1 MSKFLSKRLLKL
13 RPYVPGEQPQDKKYI
28 KLNTNESP
36 FPPSAKVMEAVS
48 TKEVADLRLYSDPD
62 LKALCSA
69 LSNLY
74 NVPAECVFCGNGSD
88 EVLSFAFLAWGSDY
102 GVAYPDISY
111 GFYPVFAGLYGLDA
125 ISVPLEE
132 DLSLDLTKFY
142 NNGRMTVFANPNAPT
157 GLYVSVDDIKKLA
170 LNNKDNIVI
179 VDEAYVDFGCK
190 SALPLIFECD
200 NVLVVRTFSKSYQL
214 AGARVGYAFG
224 NPALINDLNRVKFS
238 FNPYNVN
245 RLSCVAAIAAV
256 NDFDYHN
263 ACVNKIIVTRNK
275 LKTDLM
281 SLGFEVT
288 DSYANFVFA
297 AHKDISGR
305 EYYEKLRS
313 NGILVR
319 HFSVPR
325 INNYVRITVGTD
337 EEAKVLLKATAKI
350 LSEVKQ

>member
-1 MSKFLSKRLLKL
+1 MSMFLSKRLLEL
-13 RPYVPGEQPQDKKYI
+13 SPYVPGEQPRDKKYI

-36 FPPSAKVMEAVS
+36 FSPSPKVIEAVS
-48 TKEVADLRLYSDPD
+48 DKEVADLRLYSDPD
-62 LKALCSA
+62 LKALCGA
-69 LSNLY
+69 IANRY

-88 EVLSFAFLAWGSDY
+88 EVLSFAFLAWGSDC

-111 GFYPVFAGLYGLDA
+111 GFYPVFAGLYGLNA
-125 ISVPLEE
+125 TSVPLEE

-142 NNGRMTVFANPNAPT
+142 NNGKMTVFANPNAPT
-157 GLYVSVDDIKKLA
+157 GLCVTVEEIKKLA
-170 LNNKDNIVI
+170 LNNKDNIII
-179 VDEAYVDFGCK
+179 VDEAYVDFGCE
-190 SALPLIFECD
+190 SALPLIFECE
-200 NVLVVRTFSKSYQL
+200 NVLVVRTFSKSHQL

-256 NDFDYHN
+256 NDIDYHK
-263 ACVNKIIVTRNK
+263 ACVDKIITTRNR
-275 LKTDLM
+275 LKTELRD
-281 SLGFEVT
+281 LGFEVT
-288 DSYANFVFA
+288 NSYANFVFA
-297 AHKDISGR
+297 AHKDINGR

-313 NGILVR
+313 NGILIR

-337 EEAKVLLKATAKI
+337 DEADTLLKATAKI
-350 LSEVKQ
+350 LNEVK